1 LLACFVLNS
10 NNGKIVLKEDSITYT
25 QNIGC
30 LSVNDI
36 RNGQSTM
43 GQAVV
48 AHIFNP
54 STWEAE
60 EEISLSP
67 SLQSEFQ
74 DSQGYTEKPCLEKAK
89 DRAGEMAQ
97 QTALHINKINLK
109 KTKKNP

>member
-1 LLACFVLNS
+1 MLACFVLNS

-54 STWEAE
+54 STQRRGGVSWN
-60 EEISLSP
+60 SC
-67 SLQSEFQ
+67 EFLARQ
-74 DSQGYTEKPCLEKAK
+74 YYIVRLCL
-89 DRAGEMAQ
+89 
-97 QTALHINKINLK
+97 TA
-109 KTKKNP
+109 